1 MKTQFSIALLAT
13 MTMARSLPE
22 SEQNEFIGFAAK
34 YNKHYQTTEELADR
48 IEKWHNNK
56 QKVDKMNKDNQGKG
70 VTFSMNETGDLSADE
85 FKKRQ
90 GLDMDH
96 PKQKPNKKDKKD
108 KNKNRPDHAGRKLQE
123 DIFSQSINWVTEGHV
138 TPVKSQGSCGSCW
151 AFAAT
156 TVQESMQSILNGTA
170 PKRLSEQ
177 ECVDCDSQSWGC
189 NGGWMSNCWEFSQT
203 NGLQFEE
210 DYPYE
215 AADGACR
222 NQTDKRIASKSLG
235 HGFLDTPDDI
245 AHDLIVYGPVSIAV
259 SAGNDCWQF
268 YESGILSSAN
278 NCPTSL
284 DHGVVIVGIDRTGD
298 IPYWIVQNSWD
309 TWWGDNGFIYL
320 AVEEGDGVSGMN
332 LYAEWTDVSS

>member
-70 VTFSMNETGDLSADE
+70 VSFSMNETGDLSADE

-108 KNKNRPDHAGRKLQE
+108 KNKNRPDRAGRKLQE

-156 TVQESMQSILNGTA
+156 TVQESMQSILNDTA
-170 PKRLSEQ
+170 PQRLSEQ
-177 ECVDCDSQSWGC
+177 ECVDCDSRSYGC
-189 NGGWMSNCWEFSQT
+189 SGGWMGNCWEFSYEH
-203 NGLQFEE
+203 GLQFEE

-215 AADGACR
+215 FASGDCR
-222 NQTDKRIASKSLG
+222 NQTNKRIASRTLDYG
-235 HGFLDTPDDI
+235 YLDTAEDI
-245 AHDLIVYGPVSIAV
+245 AYDLVVYGPVSIAV

-268 YESGILSSAN
+268 Y
-278 NCPTSL
+278 
-284 DHGVVIVGIDRTGD
+284 
-298 IPYWIVQNSWD
+298 
-309 TWWGDNGFIYL
+309 
-320 AVEEGDGVSGMN
+320 
-332 LYAEWTDVSS
+332 

>member
-1 MKTQFSIALLAT
+1 
-13 MTMARSLPE
+13 
-22 SEQNEFIGFAAK
+22 
-34 YNKHYQTTEELADR
+34 
-48 IEKWHNNK
+48 
-56 QKVDKMNKDNQGKG
+56 
-70 VTFSMNETGDLSADE
+70 
-85 FKKRQ
+85 
-90 GLDMDH
+90 
-96 PKQKPNKKDKKD
+96 
-108 KNKNRPDHAGRKLQE
+108 
-123 DIFSQSINWVTEGHV
+123 
-138 TPVKSQGSCGSCW
+138 
-151 AFAAT
+151 
-156 TVQESMQSILNGTA
+156 
-170 PKRLSEQ
+170 
-177 ECVDCDSQSWGC
+177 
-189 NGGWMSNCWEFSQT
+189 MSNCWEFSQT

-298 IPYWIVQNSWD
+298 TPYWIV
-309 TWWGDNGFIYL
+309 
-320 AVEEGDGVSGMN
+320 
-332 LYAEWTDVSS
+332 